1 MNIVLVTNT
10 FTSHV
15 GGVARSV
22 EAFSEEYRRL
32 GHRVLVI
39 APEFPDIPED
49 EVDVIRVPAIQ
60 KFNASDFSVAL
71 PIPSGLI
78 EALQDFRPDVIHSQH
93 PFLLGMT
100 AVRLARYFELP
111 LVFTHHTL
119 YEQYTHYVPGNST
132 ILQNFI
138 IELGTSYANLSDQV
152 FAPSDSIRD
161 LLLKRGVT
169 TPIAV
174 VPTGVRIERFARGQ
188 GELCRSR
195 LQIPASAFVAGH
207 MGRLAPEKNLRFL
220 AQAVIRFLQNREDAV
235 FLLVGSGS
243 LQQELTQDFADA
255 GLQERV
261 FMAGVLEGQALADAL
276 AAMDV
281 FVFASQSETQ
291 GMVLTEA
298 MAAGTPVVAVDAS
311 GAREVVRDGVSGR
324 LLPKEDLASF
334 VEALNWVHDLS
345 AGERDQLV
353 AGARAVAEE
362 YSLANTAQ
370 KALSCYQA
378 LCPQE
383 PHQWEGDEQR
393 WKQIMRFIGAEW
405 EVLKS
410 ISSAGDDAINAYL
423 LESDKGE

>member
-39 APEFPDIPED
+39 APEFPDTPED

-132 ILQNFI
+132 LLQNFI

-152 FAPSDSIRD
+152 FAPSDSIGE

-169 TPIAV
+169 TPVAV
-174 VPTGVRIERFARGQ
+174 VPTGVRTERFACGQ
-188 GELCRSR
+188 GELCRQR
-195 LQIPASAFVAGH
+195 LGIPASAFVVGH

-220 AQAVIRFLQNREDAV
+220 AQAVIRFLQHREGTV

-243 LQQELTQDFADA
+243 MEDELKQDFAEA
-255 GLQERV
+255 GVQDRV
-261 FMAGVLEGQALADAL
+261 FMAGVLQSQELADAL

-324 LLPKEDLASF
+324 LLQHEDLASY

-345 AGERDQLV
+345 EGERAQLV

-370 KALSCYQA
+370 QALACYEA

-423 LESDKGE
+423 LESDKEE

>member
-39 APEFPDIPED
+39 APEFPDTPED
-49 EVDVIRVPAIQ
+49 EIDVIRVPAIQ

-152 FAPSDSIRD
+152 FAPSDSIRE
-161 LLLKRGVT
+161 LLIKRGVT
-169 TPIAV
+169 TPVAV
-174 VPTGVRIERFARGQ
+174 VPTGVRTERFSCGQ
-188 GELCRSR
+188 GGHCRQR
-195 LQIPASAFVAGH
+195 LGIPASAFVAGH

-220 AQAVIRFLQNREDAV
+220 AQAVIRFLQQRENAV

-243 LQQELTQDFADA
+243 MEEELQQDFAEA
-255 GLQERV
+255 GVQERV
-261 FMAGVLEGQALADAL
+261 FMAGVLQSQALADAL

-324 LLPKEDLASF
+324 LLPHEDLASF

-345 AGERDQLV
+345 GGERERLV
-353 AGARAVAEE
+353 AGAQDVAEE
-362 YSLANTAQ
+362 YSLANTARL
-370 KALSCYQA
+370 ALACYEA
-378 LCPQE
+378 LRPQE

-393 WKQIMRFIGAEW
+393 WKQVMRFIGAEW

-423 LESDKGE
+423 LESDKEE

>member
-39 APEFPDIPED
+39 APEFPDIPEN

-71 PIPSGLI
+71 PIPSGLT

-93 PFLLGMT
+93 PFLLGMA

-152 FAPSDSIRD
+152 FAPSGSIRD

-169 TPIAV
+169 TPVEV
-174 VPTGVRIERFARGQ
+174 VPTGVRIERFASGD
-188 GELCRSR
+188 GSACRQR
-195 LQIPASAFVAGH
+195 LHIPDSTFVAGH

-220 AQAVIRFLQNREDAV
+220 AEAVIRFLQEKNDAV

-243 LQQELTQDFADA
+243 MEVELQKKFSEAGVQD
-255 GLQERV
+255 RV
-261 FMAGVLEGQALADAL
+261 FMAGVLQNQHLADAL

-281 FVFASQSETQ
+281 FVFASRSETQ

-298 MAAGTPVVAVDAS
+298 MAAGTPVIALDAS
-311 GAREVVRDGVSGR
+311 GAREVVRDGISGR
-324 LLPKEDLASF
+324 LLQEESVTTYVD
-334 VEALNWVHDLS
+334 ALNWLHDRTDE
-345 AGERDQLV
+345 ERAQLV

-362 YSLANTAQ
+362 YSLTNTAQ
-370 KALSCYQA
+370 HALKCYEA
-378 LCPQE
+378 LRPQDA
-383 PHQWEGDEQR
+383 HQWEGDEQR
-393 WKQIMRFIGAEW
+393 WKQVMRFIGAEW

-423 LESDKGE
+423 LESDKEE